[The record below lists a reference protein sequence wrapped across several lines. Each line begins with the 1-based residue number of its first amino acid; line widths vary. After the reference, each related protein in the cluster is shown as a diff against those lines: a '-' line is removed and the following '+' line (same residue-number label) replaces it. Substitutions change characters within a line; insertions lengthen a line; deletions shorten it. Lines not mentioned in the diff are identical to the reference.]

1 MDLSEKDE
9 TFPYKPFVALLDKAQ
24 DIHLLAAKNL
34 VILSSLK
41 KAPSQYVLE
50 LFTFISTQLAT
61 PTDPNLQ
68 EIAVLSFGLLLQP
81 KWYRELFWT
90 KSAEFVPPLVRI
102 LTTSRTNLQLQYH
115 TLLVFWLLSFE
126 TVPAKEMVTK
136 FDFVPIYFDIIK
148 NSVKEK
154 IIRLAVALLV
164 NISCPQ
170 SLALSTS
177 QANSDK
183 KPELTNQQK
192 QQRRVAINSLLLN
205 DGINMISTLC
215 ERKWADEELVAD
227 LTTLKQNLQ
236 EAFDSMTTF
245 DEYKNELE
253 SKKLRWSPPHKS
265 EGFWKENAEE
275 FKAHDWKVLKALVD
289 IIKSK
294 PDDSTVNA
302 VAASDINHI
311 FSLFPEAVKVVE
323 RIGGKVCIMELMAD
337 PSEEVRYE
345 ALKATQTLISNTL

>member
-1 MDLSEKDE
+1 M
-9 TFPYKPFVALLDKAQ
+9 LDKAQ
-24 DIHLLAAKNL
+24 DIHLLATKNL
-34 VILSSLK
+34 VLLCSFK
-41 KAPSQYVLE
+41 KAPSQYVSA

-81 KWYRELFWT
+81 KWYRNLFWT
-90 KSAEFVPPLVRI
+90 QSNEFVPPLLRI

-126 TVPAKEMVTK
+126 SLPAKEMITK

-170 SLALSTS
+170 ALASSSTS
-177 QANSDK
+177 QANSDQ
-183 KPELTNQQK
+183 KPELTPEQK

-227 LTTLKQNLQ
+227 LATLKQNLQ

-275 FKAHDWKVLKALVD
+275 FKAHDWKVLKALID

-294 PDDSTVNA
+294 PEDPTVKA

-323 RIGGKVCIMELMAD
+323 RIGGKVAIMELMTD